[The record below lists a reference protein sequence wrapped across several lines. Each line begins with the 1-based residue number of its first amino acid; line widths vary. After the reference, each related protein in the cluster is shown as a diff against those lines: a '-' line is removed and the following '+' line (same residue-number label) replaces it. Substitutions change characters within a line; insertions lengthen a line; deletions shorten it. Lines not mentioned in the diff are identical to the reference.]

1 MLLSLGY
8 LETAHKKDKDMIT
21 DVILKEKQTDQNL
34 NGFSFEEVGDDHLF
48 TGLETP
54 MKKDAF
60 KISDHKKK
68 EKIASLFRE
77 IMDVMGLDLT
87 DDSLQGTPE
96 RVAKMY
102 IDEIFSG
109 LNPANKPKAAL
120 FDNKYKYNQMLVE
133 KNITFYS
140 NCEHHFVPIIG
151 KAHVAYISSGKVIGL
166 SKLNRIVQ
174 YYAKRPQVQERLT
187 NQIAEELKGV
197 LGTEDV
203 AVIIDAKHLCV
214 SSRGVKDDTSSTVT
228 SYFGGKFNTQEKIVE
243 LTKFKGIGIWTASIF
258 VMSSDIFSDV
268 FAYGDATLNKVI
280 KNVYGI
286 EDDCFDRDLEGI
298 LSKWSPHKTLVCN
311 VIWHYNDNVLTQTR
325 NRI

>member
-1 MLLSLGY
+1 M
-8 LETAHKKDKDMIT
+8 TAHKKDTKMIT
-21 DVILKEKQTDQNL
+21 ELKQKEITEEL
-34 NGFSFEEVGDDHLF
+34 NRLSFEEVGDDHLY
-48 TGLETP
+48 TGLQTP

-60 KISDHKKK
+60 KLSDEEKKD
-68 EKIASLFRE
+68 KIESLFTE

-87 DDSLQGTPE
+87 DDSLKGTPK

-102 IDEIFSG
+102 IEEIFSG
-109 LNPANKPKAAL
+109 LNPVNKPKIAL
-120 FDNKYKYNQMLVE
+120 FDNKYHYNQMLVE

-187 NQIAEELKGV
+187 NQIAEELKEI
-197 LGTEDV
+197 LQTEDV

-214 SSRGVKDDTSSTVT
+214 SSRGIKDETSSTVT

-243 LTKFKGIGIWTASIF
+243 LQN
-258 VMSSDIFSDV
+258 
-268 FAYGDATLNKVI
+268 TLK
-280 KNVYGI
+280 Y
-286 EDDCFDRDLEGI
+286 
-298 LSKWSPHKTLVCN
+298 
-311 VIWHYNDNVLTQTR
+311 
-325 NRI
+325 

>member
-1 MLLSLGY
+1 MNT
-8 LETAHKKDKDMIT
+8 ETLTLNKINGHK
-21 DVILKEKQTDQNL
+21 L
-34 NGFSFEEVGDDHLF
+34 NGFTHEDIGDDHLY

-54 MKKDAF
+54 MKSDAF
-60 KISDHKKK
+60 ELSDTQKKQR
-68 EKIASLFRE
+68 IALLFQE

-87 DDSLQGTPE
+87 DDSLKGTPE

-109 LNPANKPKAAL
+109 LNPANKPKIAS
-120 FDNKYKYNQMLVE
+120 FDNKYQYNQMLVE

-187 NQIAEELKGV
+187 NQIAEDLKRI
-197 LGTEDV
+197 LGTENV

-214 SSRGVKDDTSSTVT
+214 SSRGIKDESSATVT
-228 SYFGGKFNTQEKIVE
+228 SYYGGKFNTPSKITE
-243 LTKFKGIGIWTASIF
+243 LQN
-258 VMSSDIFSDV
+258 
-268 FAYGDATLNKVI
+268 YI
-280 KNVYGI
+280 KN
-286 EDDCFDRDLEGI
+286 
-298 LSKWSPHKTLVCN
+298 
-311 VIWHYNDNVLTQTR
+311 
-325 NRI
+325 